1 MYTNYLKKSSFLG
14 ISIIS
19 DIFMCAI
26 EKITSKTTEIQIAGD
41 ADSPSDVIE
50 VAAVYCF
57 PPCCQPAPFWGAVHL
72 DLQKKVGI
80 LGRSGERLT
89 EDQPFS

>member
-1 MYTNYLKKSSFLG
+1 MHEHISIKGISTAKTHISSFLG

-50 VAAVYCF
+50 VAVF
-57 PPCCQPAPFWGAVHL
+57 F
-72 DLQKKVGI
+72 
-80 LGRSGERLT
+80 
-89 EDQPFS
+89 